1 MPHPRERADDGGV
14 PSDSIPLV
22 RQIAQV
28 DRDWVAETLVQEWTS
43 TSVARL
49 GELVEAAGLPG
60 YLATLGGRRVGLV
73 LVDVK
78 EGAYEVVAI
87 STTEPRR
94 GIGRALM
101 GRCVAEARARGCRRV
116 WLVTTNNN
124 LAAIGFYQRLGMDL
138 CALHRHAVH
147 VSKKLKPTIPLRD
160 ATGVR
165 IDHELEFELLLE
177 A

>member
-1 MPHPRERADDGGV
+1 MMVAC
-14 PSDSIPLV
+14 
-22 RQIAQV
+22 RQTPFRWSGRSRKVIATGW
-28 DRDWVAETLVQEWTS
+28 RRRWCWS
-43 TSVARL
+43 GRRRPWRGS
-49 GELVEAAGLPG
+49 GSSSKLPG
-60 YLATLGGRRVGLV
+60 YRATWPRWVVGAS
-73 LVDVK
+73 
-78 EGAYEVVAI
+78 GWSWSTSGTAYEVVAI
-87 STTEPRR
+87 GTTEPRR

-147 VSKKLKPTIPLRD
+147 VSRKLKPTIPVRD
-160 ATGVR
+160 ATRVR

-177 A
+177 T